1 MKQLTT
7 IQHSLTRFWLLMAL
21 LWSSSSYCDVYM
33 WVDSNG
39 TTHFAQKKLN
49 SNYKLLM
56 RTPKQT
62 KPASFGNWTDAP
74 AKRVKIYRVNQKL
87 RQHYHPTIVDIATR
101 YQLEPALLHAVIS
114 AESGYNPQAVSR
126 AGAIGIMQLMPGT
139 AKMLGVSNSYDVL
152 QNMEAG
158 AKYLRMMLDTFN
170 NKKLALAAYNAGP
183 GAVKK
188 YNNAIPPYK
197 ETQNYVKKVMG
208 YYERYRREM

>member
-1 MKQLTT
+1 MKHLKSTRY
-7 IQHSLTRFWLLMAL
+7 SLMSIGFLMAA
-21 LWSSSSYCDVYM
+21 LWPFACYSDVYM

-49 SNYKLLM
+49 KNYKLLM

-74 AKRVKIYRVNQKL
+74 AKRVKIYKVNKKL
-87 RQHYHPTIVDIATR
+87 RQHYHPTIVDIAAR

-126 AGAIGIMQLMPGT
+126 AGAVGIMQLMPGT
-139 AKMLGVSNSYDVL
+139 AKMLGVNNRYDVV
-152 QNMEAG
+152 QNMEGG

-170 NKKLALAAYNAGP
+170 NKRLALAAYNAGP

-188 YNNAIPPYK
+188 YKYTIPPYK
-197 ETQNYVKKVMG
+197 ETQTYVKKVMG
-208 YYERYRREM
+208 YYERYSREM